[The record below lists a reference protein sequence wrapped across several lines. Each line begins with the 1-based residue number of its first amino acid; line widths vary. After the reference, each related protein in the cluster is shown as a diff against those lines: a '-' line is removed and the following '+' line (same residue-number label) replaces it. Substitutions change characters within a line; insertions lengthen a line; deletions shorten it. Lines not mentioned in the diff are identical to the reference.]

1 MGWFVAWEKT
11 GVAFELL
18 TDKPY
23 GDDRVEAS
31 RPFMFYSPRHVR
43 IQRGRCG
50 TLVFNDKKEESG
62 PVAWIC
68 VDTAQTTTCG

>member
-1 MGWFVAWEKT
+1 MGWFVGWKKT

-50 TLVFNDKKEESG
+50 TLVFNDRKE
-62 PVAWIC
+62 
-68 VDTAQTTTCG
+68 